1 MSVIDSAKQLCLER
15 DAGRCRHCG
24 IDKSLEV
31 RQLVA
36 REGRLLWHL
45 SNLITLCTDCASE
58 ADYVRTNSRPNRVG
72 VVLCGGRGTR
82 LYPLTMYQNKHTLP
96 IGLVPMVFY
105 PIKTLRKF
113 GIQRVLVV
121 TDREGVNE
129 TMKMLGS
136 GKEFGMDFTYKI
148 QEGAGGISEA
158 LFLAQDFAKP
168 GDEIVV
174 VLGDNIFDLDTL
186 DTDVNLRYPQ
196 WEVERGLADADGFRY
211 KACVYLKR
219 VSNPSAYG
227 VAVLEQFDST
237 TKVVT
242 KIVEKPKEFISDMA
256 VVGLYMYTYD
266 VFNIIR
272 TVKPSDR
279 GELEISSVN
288 DYYASRGELLSKE
301 VKGYWGDAGGS
312 IQRYAECSM
321 HGAKEANVSA
331 QEIDTFK
338 AIVFDDK

>member
-1 MSVIDSAKQLCLER
+1 MSVIDSAKQLCIER

-24 IDKSLEV
+24 TPEDLEV
-31 RQLVA
+31 RKLVD
-36 REGRLLWHL
+36 REGRLMWHL
-45 SNLITLCTDCASE
+45 SNLITLCKDCALE
-58 ADYVRTNSRPNRVG
+58 ADNVRANPHPNRVG

-113 GIQRVLVV
+113 GIQRVMVV
-121 TDREGVNE
+121 TDREGTNE

-158 LFLAQDFAKP
+158 LYLAKDFAKP
-168 GDEIVV
+168 GNEIVV
-174 VLGDNIFDLDTL
+174 VLGDNIFDLDEL
-186 DTDVNLRYPQ
+186 DANIDLRYH
-196 WEVERGLADADGFRY
+196 EDGEEEKSEIKGSTY
-211 KACVYLKR
+211 KACVYLKK

-227 VAVLEQFDST
+227 VAVLEDYDSK

-256 VVGLYMYTYD
+256 VLGLYMYTTD
-266 VFNIIR
+266 VFGVIES
-272 TVKPSDR
+272 VKPSDR

-301 VKGYWGDAGGS
+301 VTGYWGDAGGS
-312 IQRYAECSM
+312 IQRYAECGM
-321 HGAKEANVSA
+321 HGAKKANVSA
-331 QEIDTFK
+331 QEIDTFR
-338 AIVFDDK
+338 AVVFDDK